1 MLETFHEVRYSQPF
15 KEMWETFLSDKLS
28 VIASPNFYQYIT
40 DTFFRS
46 MI

>member
-1 MLETFHEVRYSQPF
+1 MWGTFHEVRCSPPF
-15 KEMWETFLSDKLS
+15 KEMWETFLSDNLS

-40 DTFFRS
+40 DAFFHS

>member
-1 MLETFHEVRYSQPF
+1 MGNVSRS
-15 KEMWETFLSDKLS
+15 EMFSTIQDMGNITFLSDNLS

-40 DTFFRS
+40 DAFFHS